1 MIALTANDVLTTVWE
16 ILRAPKNRG
25 RGLTGVQV
33 RAPKLLMEI
42 RGADQFSG
50 QSSHGVDMSVR
61 VAHYTTGP
69 TLRLLCVGTTRGVR
83 LCFGASGPCDVFFR
97 LSCVQTLFV
106 ATCPTKGEKMKIRN
120 SFVTFTTIALLTC
133 GICAM
138 AAAQSA
144 SSSSKS
150 ASTPKAAETASGYNL
165 PPRYI
170 LDVMRAPSPPQP
182 IVSPTHDAI
191 LLVSWQRYPS
201 ISRVATPFLRLAGVR
216 VEPRNHSRHDT
227 RGGYGITPCAQN
239 FDLVHVADSKQI
251 RVNLAAAACPG
262 APAWSAD
269 GKQFAFVNVATESVE
284 LWVGDAKTAQAHRV
298 PGVRINPMLNDA
310 MQWMPDQKTLLVK
323 LVPKSLGAPPR
334 ESNAPIGPSIQESEG
349 QKGQSSTYETR
360 DTLQNKH
367 DEDLFD
373 YYAATQLALI
383 NAATGAITPL
393 GKPANYESL
402 DPAPDGK
409 HVLVTTI
416 HKPYSYVTTYD
427 RFPQEVEVWNI
438 SQPAHISVH
447 TIASLPLAD
456 RVPIHGVP
464 LGPRDFSWR
473 PTDPATL
480 VWAEA
485 LDGGDWNTDV
495 ANRDKTMLSKAPF
508 SAPPVEIARTVQR
521 YAGYDWSEKPG
532 VALLT
537 EYDHN
542 KHWRKTFAV
551 NVDDPQQKPR
561 LLWDLSTDELY
572 KDPGSPVW
580 RELPNGARVL
590 VQEGDSIYLRG
601 DGSSPDGDRPFLDR
615 FNLTSQQSERL
626 FRCDKTSYERFLA
639 FTGSDTKTFLTWRES
654 PTDPPNAFKRT
665 LSGKIDPPEGEAIY
679 SSASAAITNI
689 PDPTPAVRA
698 IKKRLVKYKRADGL
712 DLSFT
717 LYTPPG
723 YKEGTRVPTI
733 LYAYPLDYADPK
745 AAGEVSGSQ
754 ETFTQLYQYEFLL
767 LAGYAI
773 INDASFPIIGD
784 PKKAYDTYLDQL
796 VADAKAAVDQAVSL
810 GVADPDR
817 IGVTGHSHGALMTVN
832 LVAHSSLFR
841 AGVAT
846 SGSYNKTLTPF
857 GFQNE
862 RRSVWEAPDVY
873 RQVSPFFVADKIKTP
888 LLLMHGA
895 EDANP
900 GTIPLQSTMLYE
912 AIRGNG
918 GTTRLVLLPHEP
930 HLYSAME
937 SNEQEVY
944 EMLRWFDRYV
954 KNAAPHTEKEAHQ

>member
-1 MIALTANDVLTTVWE
+1 MPV
-16 ILRAPKNRG
+16 
-25 RGLTGVQV
+25 
-33 RAPKLLMEI
+33 
-42 RGADQFSG
+42 
-50 QSSHGVDMSVR
+50 
-61 VAHYTTGP
+61 
-69 TLRLLCVGTTRGVR
+69 
-83 LCFGASGPCDVFFR
+83 
-97 LSCVQTLFV
+97 
-106 ATCPTKGEKMKIRN
+106 
-120 SFVTFTTIALLTC
+120 
-133 GICAM
+133 
-138 AAAQSA
+138 
-144 SSSSKS
+144 
-150 ASTPKAAETASGYNL
+150 
-165 PPRYI
+165 
-170 LDVMRAPSPPQP
+170 
-182 IVSPTHDAI
+182 
-191 LLVSWQRYPS
+191 
-201 ISRVATPFLRLAGVR
+201 
-216 VEPRNHSRHDT
+216 
-227 RGGYGITPCAQN
+227 
-239 FDLVHVADSKQI
+239 
-251 RVNLAAAACPG
+251 
-262 APAWSAD
+262 WSAD
-269 GKQFAFVNVATESVE
+269 GKLFAFVNIATDSVE
-284 LWVGDAKTAQAHRV
+284 LWVGDGKTGQAHRV

-310 MQWMPDQKTLLVK
+310 VQWMPDQKTLLVK
-323 LVPKSLGAPPR
+323 LVPKELGAPPQ
-334 ESNAPIGPSIQESEG
+334 ESNVPVGPSIQESEG
-349 QKGQSSTYETR
+349 KKGQSSTYETR
-360 DTLQNKH
+360 DTLKNKH

-373 YYAATQLALI
+373 YYAATQLTLI

-427 RFPQEVEVWNI
+427 RFPQEVEAWDV
-438 SQPAHISVH
+438 SAPANISVH

-456 RVPIHGVP
+456 RVPIHGVA

-480 VWAEA
+480 LWAEA
-485 LDGGDWNTDV
+485 LDGGDWNTE
-495 ANRDKTMLSKAPF
+495 APNRDKIMLAKAPF
-508 SAPPVEIARTVQR
+508 SGPPVEVTRTVQR
-521 YAGYDWSEKPG
+521 YAGYDWSEKPA
-532 VALLT
+532 VALLS

-542 KHWRKTFAV
+542 KHWRKTFV
-551 NVDDPQQKPR
+551 VDVDDPQQKPR

-572 KDPGSPVW
+572 KDPGEAVF
-580 RELPNGARVL
+580 RVLPNGARVI

-601 DGSSPDGDRPFLDR
+601 DGASPDGDRPFLDQL
-615 FNLTSQQSERL
+615 NINSQKSERL
-626 FRCDKTSYERFLA
+626 FRCDKSSYERFLS
-639 FTGSDTKTFLTWRES
+639 FTGADTKTFLTWRQS
-654 PTDPPNAFKRT
+654 PADPPNAFRRT
-665 LSGKIDPPEGEAIY
+665 LESMVDPPEGEAIF
-679 SSASAAITNI
+679 SSTSVAITHI

-698 IKKRLVKYKRADGL
+698 IQKRLVKYKRADGL

-733 LYAYPLDYADPK
+733 LYAYPLDYADPTT
-745 AAGEVSGSQ
+745 AGEVSGSQ
-754 ETFTQLYQYEFLL
+754 ETFTRLSQYRFML

-773 INDASFPIIGD
+773 IDDAAFPIIGD

-796 VADAKAAVDQAVSL
+796 VADAKAAVDEAVRL
-810 GVADPDR
+810 GVADPER

-832 LVAHSSLFR
+832 LVAHSDLFR

-900 GTIPLQSTMLYE
+900 GTTPLQSTMLYE

-918 GTTRLVLLPHEP
+918 GITRLVLLPHEP
-930 HLYSAME
+930 HWYTAME

-944 EMLRWFDRYV
+944 EMLRWFDKYV
-954 KNAAPHTEKEAHQ
+954 KNAGSHAQTGAGQ